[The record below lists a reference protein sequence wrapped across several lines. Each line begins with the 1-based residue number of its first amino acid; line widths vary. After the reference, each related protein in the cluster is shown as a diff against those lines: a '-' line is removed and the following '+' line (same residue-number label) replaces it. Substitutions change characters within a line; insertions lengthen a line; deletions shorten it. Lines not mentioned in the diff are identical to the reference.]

1 MQLHPVSYLRVE
13 DSVNKSFFR
22 PSPSTRVAAGVASPE
37 EEEEEALPEA
47 VVLVTA
53 QVAPPFSDG
62 QIRQAL

>member
-37 EEEEEALPEA
+37 EEEEALPVA

>member
-13 DSVNKSFFR
+13 DSVNESFFR

-37 EEEEEALPEA
+37 EEEEALPVA